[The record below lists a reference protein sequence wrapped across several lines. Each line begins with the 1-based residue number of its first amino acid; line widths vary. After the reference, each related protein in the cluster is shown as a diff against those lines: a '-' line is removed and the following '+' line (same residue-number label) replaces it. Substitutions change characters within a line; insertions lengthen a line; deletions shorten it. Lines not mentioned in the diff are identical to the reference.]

1 MAESTEISAE
11 QTGMQ
16 LRHPADQ
23 PISDKSLSEYGQML
37 KFDEKFLKKANE
49 TCKKVMNALN
59 SSPHKPA
66 RFSAS
71 ESHVCQEGIEDTG
84 IDVVA
89 FMSESVD
96 MSKAK
101 SDFTETLTKLGAQK
115 MSTDDKGVMHFDLD
129 NVRVNLGF
137 SVSKGPTVAEH
148 RSAVFQQT
156 TRMDKEGKL
165 HKNQIEKVSVDLHD
179 SMTEFMKRREMSD
192 FDRSAMRLARAWRRT
207 ALAPWGDWFSPLDS
221 MLVMQNALDRERARG
236 GTMGMGNVMRNFFNE
251 LSNIENMSLT
261 FPGTSLYDWT
271 MVPQWIQQ
279 ERPLLLDPVNPW
291 RNPFSGIERGMFG
304 NIQRQAD
311 QALKIMEKE
320 TSSLRELFNVPPEA
334 VARGA

>member
-1 MAESTEISAE
+1 MSESTRISAQ

-16 LRHPADQ
+16 LKHPQDQ
-23 PISDKSLSEYGQML
+23 AISDKSLSDYGKML
-37 KFDEKFLKKANE
+37 QFDDKFLKKANE
-49 TCKKVMNALN
+49 TCKKVMEALN
-59 SSPHKPA
+59 QSSFKPV

-71 ESHVCQEGIEDTG
+71 ESHVCQEGLEDTG

-89 FMSESVD
+89 FMKESED
-96 MSKAK
+96 MNKAK
-101 SDFTETLTKLGAQK
+101 THFMESLGKLGAQK
-115 MSTDDKGVMHFDLD
+115 MSADDKGVLHFDMD

-137 SVSKGPTVAEH
+137 SASKGPTVAEH

-165 HKNQIEKVSVDLHD
+165 HKDQIEKVSVDLHD
-179 SMTEFMKRREMSD
+179 SMQEFMKQQKMSD
-192 FDRSAMRLARAWRRT
+192 FDLSAMRLARAWRRT

-221 MLVMQNALDRERARG
+221 MLVMQNALERERARG
-236 GTMGMGNVMRNFFNE
+236 GSLGMGNVLRTFFNE
-251 LSNIENMSLT
+251 LANVQNMSLT
-261 FPGTSLYDWT
+261 FPSSSLYDWT
-271 MVPQWIQQ
+271 VVPQWIQQ

-291 RNPFSGIERGMFG
+291 RNTFSGIERGLFS
-304 NIQRQAD
+304 NIQRQAND
-311 QALKIMEKE
+311 ALKIMEKE